1 MTHPIGKTLFSRQA
15 LEFIIFCL
23 LILHHCIIKKKNPGP
38 DGSFP
43 PLGSWVEKRLC
54 ETMVGLQPLLRGR
67 WSYLFIIL
75 RLGMALLKFTLRN
88 VLVKGTDCYRGIL
101 SSSESDVLLFMGT
114 WPSGIIFSYVGW
126 HVWFVVSL
134 NRPANSVSGGDSFF
148 VLFIAIFQVPKAGL
162 GT

>member
-101 SSSESDVLLFMGT
+101 SSSESDVLLFSWALDPLELFLATLVGMYGLSS
-114 WPSGIIFSYVGW
+114 PST
-126 HVWFVVSL
+126 
-134 NRPANSVSGGDSFF
+134 
-148 VLFIAIFQVPKAGL
+148 GL
-162 GT
+162 QTQ